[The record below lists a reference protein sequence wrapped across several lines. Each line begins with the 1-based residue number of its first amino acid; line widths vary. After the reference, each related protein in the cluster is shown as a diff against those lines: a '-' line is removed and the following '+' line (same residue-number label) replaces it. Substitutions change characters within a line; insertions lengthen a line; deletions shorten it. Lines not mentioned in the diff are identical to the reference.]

1 MVHDDIDAD
10 TVRAARDVVAASKVL
25 CFLGFAYDRTNLHRL
40 NLPDVPALT
49 HHIDIYGSAFGLPPG
64 EQAWVR
70 DKLMDQIE
78 LSGEEQ
84 DCPAVLQHFHVFRD

>member
-1 MVHDDIDAD
+1 MTSMPIPFAPPGMWSL
-10 TVRAARDVVAASKVL
+10 RRKFSAFSVL
-25 CFLGFAYDRTNLHRL
+25 PMTRTNLHRL
-40 NLPDVPALT
+40 NLPDVLALT

-78 LSGEEQ
+78 LGGEEQ
-84 DCPAVLQHFHVFRD
+84 DCRAVLQHFHVFRD